1 MAHVPID
8 VTFRHGSPTEWVR
21 ELIQEQADKLYQHS
35 DIVHRVEAVLD
46 MPQNSSRKGQQ
57 HEVHLVLHLDGLK
70 EMAITEASKERDTD
84 NVRADI
90 LEAFATAERRLRR
103 VTERR
108 REQRRRAKPGKE

>member
-8 VTFRHGSPTEWVR
+8 VTFRHSTATEWAR

-35 DIVHRVEAVLD
+35 AIVHRVEAVIDL
-46 MPQNSSRKGQQ
+46 PQHSSRKGQQ

-70 EMAITEASKERDTD
+70 EMAITQACKDHDTD
-84 NVRADI
+84 NVRTDI

-108 REQRRRAKPGKE
+108 REQRRKPHPDKH